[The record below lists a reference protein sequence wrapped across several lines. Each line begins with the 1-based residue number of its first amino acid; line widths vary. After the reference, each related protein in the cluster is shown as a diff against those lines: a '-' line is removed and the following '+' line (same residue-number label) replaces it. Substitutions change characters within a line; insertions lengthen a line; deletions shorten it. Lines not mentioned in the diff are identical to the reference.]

1 MAVVQRSSHAVSIG
15 IDAAVVADHQVAI
28 RGQGVVENF
37 KVAPTLAGLARL
49 RERLAPFAGSLVV
62 AEPTAGTW
70 FPLAAAVTEA
80 GCRIGFVANRDS
92 ARLRQAIT
100 GKTKTD
106 LVDAEMLAGCAQVL
120 EVHEAPV
127 VPMGQIGLR
136 RAMRRRHLG
145 VVAAHGAECRLW
157 ALAAWAF
164 PDVWRA
170 CGSHRVAQ
178 PVLGRWPHL
187 GALSRAQLPSIA
199 EVVAAHSR
207 DTDPRRRAERIRDG
221 ARGWLGFWRGR
232 LDVDALGWE
241 VAELGDDIAAAD
253 EIVAR
258 ATRQART
265 LWRTHWP
272 DDVLC
277 SIPGIGTVCAAA
289 TRAWWGDASHLP
301 SAKAA
306 ASFIGLAPSNWQSG
320 LADSP
325 SRPITK
331 EGPPELRLAYYQA
344 ANVARRHDPD
354 LAAHYRRLMVERG
367 HNHISATCAVA
378 RKLACRAW
386 AVLASGRPY
395 EQRGLDGEPIDAATA
410 TAIAASLAVDQEL
423 RRRRRS
429 YARPGRLTP

>member
-1 MAVVQRSSHAVSIG
+1 
-15 IDAAVVADHQVAI
+15 
-28 RGQGVVENF
+28 
-37 KVAPTLAGLARL
+37 
-49 RERLAPFAGSLVV
+49 
-62 AEPTAGTW
+62 
-70 FPLAAAVTEA
+70 
-80 GCRIGFVANRDS
+80 
-92 ARLRQAIT
+92 
-100 GKTKTD
+100 
-106 LVDAEMLAGCAQVL
+106 
-120 EVHEAPV
+120 
-127 VPMGQIGLR
+127 
-136 RAMRRRHLG
+136 

-170 CGSHRVAQ
+170 CGGHRVAQ

-187 GALSRAQLPSIA
+187 RALSRAQVGSIT
-199 EVVAAHSR
+199 EVVAAHSH
-207 DTDPRRRAERIRDG
+207 DAEPGRRAERIREG
-221 ARGWLGFWRGR
+221 AQGWSAFWRDR
-232 LDVDALGWE
+232 LDIDALGWE
-241 VAELGDDIAAAD
+241 VAELADDIAIAD
-253 EIVAR
+253 GTVAR
-258 ATRQART
+258 ATRHAMT
-265 LWRTHWP
+265 LWQVHWP

-277 SIPGIGTVCAAA
+277 SVPGIGPVCAAA

-320 LADSP
+320 LSESP

-354 LAAHYRRLMVERG
+354 LAAHYQRLMVERG
-367 HNHISATCAVA
+367 HNHISANCAVA

-395 EQRGLDGEPIDAATA
+395 ERRDLDGKPIDGATA
-410 TAIAASLAVDQEL
+410 TAIATSLAVPEEI
-423 RRRRRS
+423 RRRRKS